1 MAFTTYALP
10 SISSVHAPRDQGKA
24 DTADMTNIAGST
36 DSDLLVRARGLH
48 KKGPLI
54 DGHNDLP
61 WQYRNRVRRA
71 LSKID
76 LARSQRDLH
85 TDIPRLREGGVGG
98 QFWSVFVSTDLPAAD
113 FVQATVEQIDIV
125 YNLLRRYPGTFQL
138 ALTANE
144 VEAAFEAG
152 KIASLIGM
160 EGGHSIGSSLDT
172 LRMFYRLGARYMTL
186 THNKNVPWADSCTDA
201 PQANGLTD
209 FGREVVREMNR
220 LGMLVD
226 LSHVSAETMHDA
238 LDASE
243 APIIFSHSSARA
255 VTDHPRNAP
264 DDVLS
269 RLPDNGGV
277 IMANFVPAFV
287 SQKVYDH
294 SQRQNAERHRLQDSP
309 DSSDASVAEGLR
321 HWDEDNPAPR
331 AALRDVADHID
342 HIRSV
347 AGVDHIGIG
356 ADFDGITSVPVGLE
370 DVSTYPL
377 LTAELIRREYE
388 DKDILKILGGNVL
401 RVMREVEAA
410 AAGLQ
415 RDRAP
420 SEALIEDVGG

>member
-1 MAFTTYALP
+1 
-10 SISSVHAPRDQGKA
+10 
-24 DTADMTNIAGST
+24 MTNIAGST
-36 DSDLLVRARGLH
+36 DPDLLVQARGLH
-48 KKGPLI
+48 KRGPLI

-61 WQYRNRVRRA
+61 WQYRKRASRA

-76 LARSQRDLH
+76 VAQSQPDLH

-138 ALTANE
+138 ALTAND

-160 EGGHSIGSSLDT
+160 EGGHSIGSSLGT

-186 THNKNVPWADSCTDA
+186 THSKNVPWADSGTDA
-201 PQANGLTD
+201 PRANGLTD
-209 FGREVVREMNR
+209 FGREVVKEMNR

-238 LDASE
+238 LDATE
-243 APIIFSHSSARA
+243 TPIIFSHSSARA
-255 VTDHPRNAP
+255 ITGHPRNAP
-264 DDVLS
+264 DDVLR
-269 RLPDNGGV
+269 RLPDNRGV
-277 IMANFVPAFV
+277 IMATFVPSFV
-287 SQKVYDH
+287 SGEVYEH
-294 SQRQNAERHRLQDSP
+294 SQRRDSERDRLEGLP
-309 DSSDASVAEGLR
+309 GSSETSVADGIR
-321 HWDEDNPAPR
+321 QWDEANPEPR
-331 AALRDVADHID
+331 ATLKDVADHID

-347 AGVDHIGIG
+347 AGIDHIGIG
-356 ADFDGITSVPVGLE
+356 ADFDGITRVPLGLE
-370 DVSTYPL
+370 DVSKYPL

-388 DKDILKILGGNVL
+388 DEDILKILGGNVL
-401 RVMREVEAA
+401 RVMREVEAS
-410 AAGLQ
+410 GKVLQ

-420 SEALIEDVGG
+420 SEALIEDVDG

>member
-1 MAFTTYALP
+1 MA
-10 SISSVHAPRDQGKA
+10 
-24 DTADMTNIAGST
+24 NIAS
-36 DSDLLVRARGLH
+36 SKNADLLVRARGLH

-76 LARSQRDLH
+76 VARSQPDLH

-98 QFWSVFVSTDLPAAD
+98 QFWSVFVSTDLPAGD
-113 FVQATVEQIDIV
+113 FVQATFEQIDVV

-138 ALTANE
+138 ALTAND

-160 EGGHSIGSSLDT
+160 EGGHSIGSSLAT

-186 THNKNVPWADSCTDA
+186 THNTNVPWADSCTDA

-226 LSHVSAETMHDA
+226 LSHVSPETMHDA

-264 DDVLS
+264 DDVLR

-287 SQKVYDH
+287 SQEVYEH
-294 SQRQNAERHRLQDSP
+294 SERRDAERHRLQGSP
-309 DSSDASVAEGLR
+309 ESRDASVAEDLR
-321 HWDEDNPAPR
+321 RWDKANPAPR
-331 AALRDVADHID
+331 AALKDVADHID
-342 HIRSV
+342 HLRSV
-347 AGVDHIGIG
+347 AGVEHIEIG
-356 ADFDGITSVPVGLE
+356 ADFDGITTVPVGLE

-377 LTAELIRREYE
+377 LTAELIRREYDDE
-388 DKDILKILGGNVL
+388 DILKILGGNVL
-401 RVMREVEAA
+401 RVMREAEAKA
-410 AAGLQ
+410 ASLQ

-420 SEALIEDVGG
+420 SEALIEDVDA